1 MSKEK
6 NSRRGKIKS
15 VIISIVSAIAI
26 WFVVAYLVN
35 PDVRVTLTN
44 IDVEFLGES
53 QLRQKELVVVD
64 KSKLPEMSVVVSGK
78 RSDLISAIGN
88 VVLQIDLSG
97 ISKSGTYERK
107 PDAVVPVSGVSVQKI
122 KSDKINIH
130 VEQVITKEIPVKI
143 KQSGI
148 NKEKIIRSETANTVI
163 TISGSKSEVERVQ
176 YALVTTDISAVME
189 DTEQES
195 TFVLM
200 SSDDLALEKNETI
213 ETDQPTVIVQH
224 TVYAKK
230 TVPVLAGLSSETEQN
245 YILNTT
251 DKSVTPAT
259 VEIGVKDPSIDR
271 VIAYFPNQDYSSEVL
286 DYDLELT
293 APEGAYIPEADRLV
307 KVRAQLL
314 RRATKLMELSVN
326 FVNLGPGLSINTPD
340 TVVAATLTGPEAN
353 LTTDKVKA
361 VADLSGLGSGTYKV
375 AVKFEGEFIAPMED
389 YSITV
394 TIE

>member
-271 VIAYFPNQDYSSEVL
+271 VVAYFPNQDYSSEVL